1 MVFRKISQ
9 EFKECALSL
18 WERGWD
24 VNDIADIL
32 CVSRASIYR
41 WQANLDNYGTIIRPS
56 IRGAPRIISR
66 IVMTAVHTLF
76 ETDHDLYLDEIIY
89 WLAINHNVAI
99 SKTALHDNLKHAGL
113 TRKLLHKVAVER
125 NEQLRQQWRDLI
137 SGDEVSGEG
146 IEFVCVDET
155 SKDERTFARRYGRAY
170 RGERAELTDV
180 FVRGDRYSLLCAMTV
195 DGYIA
200 AEVVEGSF
208 DSLQFYQF
216 IEEQVVG
223 LTTFTLLR

>member
-1 MVFRKISQ
+1 M
-9 EFKECALSL
+9 
-18 WERGWD
+18 
-24 VNDIADIL
+24 
-32 CVSRASIYR
+32 
-41 WQANLDNYGTIIRPS
+41 
-56 IRGAPRIISR
+56 
-66 IVMTAVHTLF
+66 
-76 ETDHDLYLDEIIY
+76 
-89 WLAINHNVAI
+89 
-99 SKTALHDNLKHAGL
+99 
-113 TRKLLHKVAVER
+113 
-125 NEQLRQQWRDLI
+125 I

-223 LTTFTLLR
+223 LTTFTLPR